1 MIRLTVS
8 DILLLSAFSIYS
20 LFLSPLISCSLFL
33 NYSLFPF
40 IHCHLCFIFSFCCE
54 VSRRSQD
61 FAHTCRDVC
70 ARNAVISTY
79 SLSIGNIIQY
89 LCAMMRSYC
98 SSASCKGKSVTS
110 PFIVSHDEVDNDDL
124 CYLYHLSFLLNYLF
138 LKFIISFY
146 LGFGFKNIKILFLA
160 EVEMTIAAT

>member
-1 MIRLTVS
+1 
-8 DILLLSAFSIYS
+8 
-20 LFLSPLISCSLFL
+20 
-33 NYSLFPF
+33 
-40 IHCHLCFIFSFCCE
+40 
-54 VSRRSQD
+54 
-61 FAHTCRDVC
+61 
-70 ARNAVISTY
+70 
-79 SLSIGNIIQY
+79 
-89 LCAMMRSYC
+89 MMRSYC

-138 LKFIISFY
+138 FKFIISFY